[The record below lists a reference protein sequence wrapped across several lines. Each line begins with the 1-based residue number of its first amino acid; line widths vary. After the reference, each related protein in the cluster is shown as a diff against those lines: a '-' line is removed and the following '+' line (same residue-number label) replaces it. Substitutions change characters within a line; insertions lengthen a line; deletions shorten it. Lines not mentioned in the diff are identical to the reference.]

1 MTVVPILEAHMQAYA
16 YCRVSTEEQA
26 TDNHY
31 SLENQEQKARDYIKM
46 KGWRVADVRK
56 DVVSGKNAARD
67 GYQDLLKAIKSG
79 KVDVVVVYRLDRL
92 SRNVKDIYDL
102 LDLIKNHDVA
112 FASLSEGFD
121 TTTAMGRAM
130 LGVAAVFAQLTRE
143 MIAENVKDGL
153 MRRAQAGLYS
163 GNQCGPFGYRYDKAA
178 NNLVVVEED
187 AERVREIFTLFAE
200 RKWGANRMA
209 GYFNEAGVPSREGGQ
224 W

>member
-1 MTVVPILEAHMQAYA
+1 MQAYS

-56 DVVSGKNAARD
+56 DVVSGKNSARD

-92 SRNVKDIYDL
+92 SRNVKDIYDF

-112 FASLSEGFD
+112 FVSLSEGFD

-153 MRRAQAGLYS
+153 MRRAQSGLYTGS
-163 GNQCGPFGYRYDKAA
+163 SKGPMGYKYDSSTKSLDARFGGI
-178 NNLVVVEED
+178 EH
-187 AERVREIFTLFAE
+187 LF
-200 RKWGANRMA
+200 R
-209 GYFNEAGVPSREGGQ
+209 S
-224 W
+224 